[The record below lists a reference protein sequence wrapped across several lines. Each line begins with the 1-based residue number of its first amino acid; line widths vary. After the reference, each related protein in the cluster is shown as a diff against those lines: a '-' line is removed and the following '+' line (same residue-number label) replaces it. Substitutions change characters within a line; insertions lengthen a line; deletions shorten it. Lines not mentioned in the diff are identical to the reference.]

1 MRKADCLSKADGVHK
16 VDRVQRERVELTVP
30 GSDYRLGV
38 IRHGHYGRPV
48 LVFPREGGR
57 AEDFADNAMVSAVQW
72 LVDEGRVTFFC
83 VDSFE
88 AGSGSG
94 RSVSVQGPVSSSV
107 EDPAMRHSLYQGWLE
122 RAVVPAIFEI
132 LGGHEDIIAFGTS
145 MGAYQAMQFAFQ
157 RADLAPLAIGLSG
170 NYEGG
175 TGHVWGERGDG
186 TYFTN
191 AADYVASLDED
202 HLEWL
207 RQRLSI
213 LLVCGQGEREAHPT
227 GALPSTRRFAELL
240 SGKGIAHQ
248 LDLWGNDV
256 SHDWPWW
263 GRQLAHHLPRFC

>member
-1 MRKADCLSKADGVHK
+1 VHK

-57 AEDFADNAMVSAVQW
+57 AEDFADNGMVSAVQW

-83 VDSFE
+83 VDSFDV
-88 AGSGSG
+88 GSG
-94 RSVSVQGPVSSSV
+94 RSVSVQGPARNSI

-157 RADLAPLAIGLSG
+157 RADLAPLMIGLSG
-170 NYEGG
+170 NYDGG

-213 LLVCGQGEREAHPT
+213 LLVCGQGEQGGSSHGCP
-227 GALPSTRRFAELL
+227 ALDSEVRRVVEW
-240 SGKGIAHQ
+240 Q
-248 LDLWGNDV
+248 GNY
-256 SHDWPWW
+256 SPA
-263 GRQLAHHLPRFC
+263 GPLG

>member
-1 MRKADCLSKADGVHK
+1 MQSH
-16 VDRVQRERVELTVP
+16 RVELSVP

-57 AEDFADNAMVSAVQW
+57 AEDFADNGMVSAVQW
-72 LVDEGRVTFFC
+72 LVDDGRVTFFC
-83 VDSFE
+83 VDSLD
-88 AGSGSG
+88 ARSRSL
-94 RSVSVQGPVSSSV
+94 RSVSTDAHAKSSLR
-107 EDPAMRHSLYQGWLE
+107 EPAKRHWLYQGWLE

-132 LGGHEDIIAFGTS
+132 LGGHEDIIALGTS
-145 MGAYQAMQFAFQ
+145 VGARQAMQFAFQ

-170 NYEGG
+170 NYDER
-175 TGHVWGERGDG
+175 TGQAWGERGDG
-186 TYFTN
+186 TYFSN
-191 AADYVASLDED
+191 ATDYVASLDED

>member
-1 MRKADCLSKADGVHK
+1 VGVRKDVGVRQNDG
-16 VDRVQRERVELTVP
+16 VQRERVELSVP
-30 GSDYRLGV
+30 GSDCRLGV

-57 AEDFADNAMVSAVQW
+57 AEDFADNGMVSSVQW

-88 AGSGSG
+88 VGS
-94 RSVSVQGPVSSSV
+94 RTRRTGPV
-107 EDPAMRHSLYQGWLE
+107 EEPDRGAANGTDRAQSLYQGWLE
-122 RAVVPAIFEI
+122 AAVVPSMFEI
-132 LGGHEDIIAFGTS
+132 LGGHEDIIAMGTS
-145 MGAYQAMQFAFQ
+145 TGAYQAMRFAFQ

-170 NYEGG
+170 SYDGG
-175 TGHVWGERGDG
+175 AGHDWGQRADG
-186 TYFTN
+186 TSFTN
-191 AADYVASLDED
+191 PTDYVASLDDD

-240 SGKGIAHQ
+240 SGRGIAHQ

>member
-1 MRKADCLSKADGVHK
+1 MRLRKDDRLRKADGVRK
-16 VDRVQRERVELTVP
+16 VECLRKDDRVRRERVELNVP

-57 AEDFADNAMVSAVQW
+57 AEDFADNGMVSAVQW

-94 RSVSVQGPVSSSV
+94 RSVSVQGPARSSV

-170 NYEGG
+170 NYDGG
-175 TGHVWGERGDG
+175 TGHVWGERGMG
-186 TYFTN
+186 RTSPTPPTMWP
-191 AADYVASLDED
+191 ASTKTT
-202 HLEWL
+202 WSGCASASQSCSCAV
-207 RQRLSI
+207 RGRGRLI
-213 LLVCGQGEREAHPT
+213 
-227 GALPSTRRFAELL
+227 
-240 SGKGIAHQ
+240 
-248 LDLWGNDV
+248 
-256 SHDWPWW
+256 
-263 GRQLAHHLPRFC
+263 PRVPCPRLGGSQSC